1 MWTGILPDAM
11 TTKIR
16 SISRIRRL
24 IVALGLLALVATAC
38 EYRPEKGKVQASE
51 DEGEHSAEP
60 TASGEASLEPTPP
73 GEEGITDPGLGP
85 TNPPPKVSGDFA
97 LSLVAGSGSATHKD
111 GKGRE
116 AGFIQ
121 PTGITTTPDGA
132 LIVVDSTAHRIRKV
146 TTAGVV
152 TTIAGSGKQ
161 GFKDGPALEAEF
173 NTPRGVAVAKD
184 GTIYVTD
191 SLNHVIRAISPAG
204 TVSTFAGSPTKR
216 GLKNAAG
223 RGALFN
229 APAGITIGPDGS
241 LYVTE
246 FDGMTVRLISSD
258 AKIVRQIAGDGKKGY
273 KDGEALSAEFDSP
286 AGIAVDA
293 KGVVYVADAAN
304 HRIRTISGGKVATL
318 VGERAGFKDGSGKAA
333 LLNLPFGLTI
343 DSDGALWV
351 TELANNTVR
360 KIAGSKVTTVW
371 VSKPEPVIES
381 SESPSPSQSKK
392 ETLQF
397 PSGIALL
404 KGAFYVTDTGHKK
417 IQKLAN

>member
-1 MWTGILPDAM
+1 M
-11 TTKIR
+11 TTKTG

-24 IVALGLLALVATAC
+24 IVALGLLALVTTAC
-38 EYRPEKGKVQASE
+38 EYRPEKGKSVAA
-51 DEGEHSAEP
+51 EGEEEHSTEP
-60 TASGEASLEPTPP
+60 SASASASGEPGLEPTPP

-85 TNPPPKVSGDFA
+85 TNPPPKVSGDFK
-97 LSLVAGSGSATHKD
+97 LTLLAGSGSATHKD

-121 PTGITTTPDGA
+121 PTGITTAPDGS

-146 TTAGVV
+146 TTSGVV

-161 GFKDGPALEAEF
+161 GFKDGPALQAEF
-173 NTPRGVAVAKD
+173 NTPRGVAVTKD

-191 SLNHVIRAISPAG
+191 SLNHVIRTISPSG

-241 LYVTE
+241 FYVTE

-258 AKIVRQIAGDGKKGY
+258 AKIVRQIAGDGKKGF
-273 KDGEALSAEFDSP
+273 KDGAALAAQFDSP
-286 AGIAVDA
+286 SGIAVDA

-304 HRIRTISGGKVATL
+304 HRIRVISAGKVSTL
-318 VGERAGFKDGSGKAA
+318 AGSRAGFKDGAGKDA
-333 LLNLPFGLTI
+333 LLNLPIGLTI
-343 DSDGALWV
+343 DSDGVLWV

-360 KIAGSKVTTVW
+360 KIAGGKVTTIF
-371 VSKPEPVIES
+371 VSKPEPVVDE
-381 SESPSPSQSKK
+381 PSPTPSSKT

-404 KGAFYVTDTGHKK
+404 RGVLYVTDTGHKK
-417 IQKLAN
+417 IQKLAG